1 MKQELSNDE
10 IMNGLLQNR
19 NLSMVLYVLSE
30 IPSYPDE
37 LSKELNISKNE
48 ILDAISYL
56 KKNKLIQEFSA
67 NGCKSSDFYP
77 LILKKLKT
85 MTEGLSSAQRKE
97 MLAKISF
104 YHISRKGH
112 DFLPYARKCAI
123 NNKRGDSK

>member
-37 LSKELNISKNE
+37 LSKELNISKDH
-48 ILDAISYL
+48 IMGAINYL
-56 KKNKLIQEFSA
+56 KKHKLILEFTS
-67 NGCKSSDFYP
+67 NSCKSCDFYP
-77 LILKKLKT
+77 LVLKKLKSI
-85 MTEGLSSAQRKE
+85 TENLKPEQKRVLLGTLK
-97 MLAKISF
+97 F